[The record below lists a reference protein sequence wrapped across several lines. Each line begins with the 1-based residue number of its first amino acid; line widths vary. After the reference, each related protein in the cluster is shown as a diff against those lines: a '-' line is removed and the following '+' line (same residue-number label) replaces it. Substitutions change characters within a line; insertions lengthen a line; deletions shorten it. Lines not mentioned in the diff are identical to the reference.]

1 VGKAESS
8 QVSIGALPF
17 GQEAA
22 MTTSPA
28 NPADV
33 QDRSKKGSG
42 SDRPGPT
49 PHQDGGKTD
58 RPRQDEKSR
67 SPAEAGNK

>member
-1 VGKAESS
+1 
-8 QVSIGALPF
+8 
-17 GQEAA
+17 

-28 NPADV
+28 NPADI

-49 PHQDGGKTD
+49 PHQDGGKSD
-58 RPRQDEKSR
+58 QGRRENEKS
-67 SPAEAGNK
+67 SGPAEAGNK